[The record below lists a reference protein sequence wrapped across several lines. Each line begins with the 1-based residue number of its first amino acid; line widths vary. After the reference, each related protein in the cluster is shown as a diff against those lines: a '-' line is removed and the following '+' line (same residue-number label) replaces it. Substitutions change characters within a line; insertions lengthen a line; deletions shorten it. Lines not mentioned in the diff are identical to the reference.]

1 MPKQL
6 FLTPIQNIAMNLV
19 FAVMGE
25 YRFNRTQQEYA
36 AIAAKLRPLK
46 ILVHEVNKRLELIHR
61 QSVESGIPLPLLCR
75 LKQATSDISM
85 KNILAK
91 FPTRQCG
98 KPWKFSACAHDGAK
112 GLSPSNSYLVIPCRL
127 FWNGSRS
134 NRMILMG
141 C

>member
-75 LKQATSDISM
+75 FKAGDERYFYEEYPREISYETVRKALEVFGM
-85 KNILAK
+85 RPRRCKRAK
-91 FPTRQCG
+91 PF
-98 KPWKFSACAHDGAK
+98 
-112 GLSPSNSYLVIPCRL
+112 
-127 FWNGSRS
+127 
-134 NRMILMG
+134 
-141 C
+141 